1 MDRLYRVACNG
12 DTFHV
17 CEREGRVFR
26 LALRGPTLFDGY
38 DLAEPLHGGLAR
50 CVVLAPVRP
59 PKFVCVGLNYR
70 DHAAEMKKPLPPEP
84 MIFFKPATATLDPGA
99 AILLPPDVGRV
110 DYEGE
115 LGVVIGRRAH
125 RVARARAWDYVLG
138 VTAVNDVT
146 ARDIQN
152 KEIQY
157 TRAKGFDTFGP
168 IGPCIVTGDP
178 AAVRGVECWVNGECR
193 QKSSTEQLIFPIDYL
208 VEYVSF
214 VMTLEPGDVISTG
227 TPSGVGPLA
236 AGDVVSV
243 RVEGVGELT
252 NRVQDES

>member
-26 LALRGPTLFDGY
+26 LALRGTTIFDGY
-38 DLAEPLHGGLAR
+38 DLAEPLVGGLAR

-59 PKFVCVGLNYR
+59 GKFICVGLNYR
-70 DHAAEMKKPLPPEP
+70 DHATEMKKALPPEP
-84 MIFFKPATATLDPGA
+84 MIFLKPSTATLDPGA
-99 AILLPPDVGRV
+99 AILLPPEVGRV
-110 DYEGE
+110 DYEAE

-125 RVARARAWDYVLG
+125 RVPRSKAWDYVLG

-152 KEIQY
+152 REIQY

-168 IGPCIVTGDP
+168 IGPCVATGGKD
-178 AAVRGVECWVNGECR
+178 AVRSVEGWVNGECR
-193 QKSSTEQLIFPIDYL
+193 QRSSTAQLIFPIDYL
-208 VEYVSF
+208 IEYVSF

-227 TPSGVGPLA
+227 TPSGVGRLI
-236 AGDVVSV
+236 AGDVVTIK
-243 RVEGVGELT
+243 VEGVGALA
-252 NRVQDES
+252 NPVQDEA

>member
-1 MDRLYRVACNG
+1 MDRLYRVASNG

-26 LALRGPTLFDGY
+26 LVLRGRTLFDGY
-38 DLAEPLHGGLAR
+38 ELGEPLNGGLAST
-50 CVVLAPVRP
+50 VVLAPVRP
-59 PKFVCVGLNYR
+59 SKFVCVGLNYR

-84 MIFFKPATATLDPGA
+84 MIFLKPSTATLDPGA
-99 AILLPPDVGRV
+99 AILLPPGVGRV
-110 DYEGE
+110 DYEAE

-125 RVARARAWDYVLG
+125 RVPRARAWDYVLG

-168 IGPCIVTGDP
+168 IGPCIVAGEP
-178 AAVRGVECWVNGECR
+178 GAVRGVECWVNGERR
-193 QKSSTEQLIFPIDYL
+193 QQSTTEQLIFPVDYL

-227 TPSGVGPLA
+227 TPAGVGRLA
-236 AGDVVSV
+236 AGDVVTV

-252 NRVQDES
+252 NRVADES